1 MDSLLR
7 KKMHIHIYSKNN
19 TKKTR
24 DFVHEHPEAH
34 SWKNLY
40 LRLTT
45 FRKAKPLNGDLQ
57 GLEVGFQEKAYFKIQ
72 NSRLLYSIIT
82 NSIHSKRL
90 NWKKQICARSCPL
103 SVEVMEFSCTTHR
116 AEEFKGTCWSQMTC
130 GSIVA
135 ISHHPHIQRGTHSQF
150 TVPKHMKHSK
160 GMGFG
165 PWKLNGRLKI
175 FPKQIKR
182 EITIINHSLILSNA
196 FSWDLKFKWITSH
209 SLRF

>member
-1 MDSLLR
+1 
-7 KKMHIHIYSKNN
+7 
-19 TKKTR
+19 
-24 DFVHEHPEAH
+24 
-34 SWKNLY
+34 
-40 LRLTT
+40 
-45 FRKAKPLNGDLQ
+45 
-57 GLEVGFQEKAYFKIQ
+57 
-72 NSRLLYSIIT
+72 
-82 NSIHSKRL
+82 
-90 NWKKQICARSCPL
+90 
-103 SVEVMEFSCTTHR
+103 
-116 AEEFKGTCWSQMTC
+116 MTC

-196 FSWDLKFKWITSH
+196 FSWDLKFKLITSH
-209 SLRF
+209 SLRFQCQGRTWERQQSASQSSFLTPHLPSSQQLFPSPNSSFLLAKAGKKNIYIY